1 MGPWSHERDVAPPI
15 GVTTTFE
22 AAEDG
27 HVYSR
32 QSQPTRDRCESVL
45 AALEATPGLPTP
57 HALLYSSGLA
67 ACHAIMV
74 ALLPT
79 TRRIVVSGGY
89 HGTHQVI
96 DILKELRAELDIIE
110 LPTVEDAEALL
121 QPTDLVWLET
131 PRNPMCEVYDI
142 AGYANLSCKPAV
154 VVDGTFAPPPMQRAL
169 ALGATAVMHSTTKC
183 ECATPPS
190 CHPASVPP
198 GQSVMKQRH
207 CLAVVCPDL
216 SGHSDAV
223 GGALCV
229 DDDELA
235 ERLRAQRTAIGGV
248 PGSLE
253 VWLLLRSLRTLPLR
267 LERHNTSAILIA
279 AWLQQSIKDSDHPL
293 HGLVERVWHPSLPDH
308 PGHDVAVRQMAPQ
321 HFGGVLSVELRS
333 EAAAK
338 ALPQA
343 VRCTHPCTHAP
354 THPRTV
360 VVTCGKKSH
369 WCSQSDPARCVCR
382 HARRTVQLHLF
393 GDATSLGGVESLVE
407 WRRKYDESI
416 SPLLLRMSIGLES
429 HVDLQNDLQQAILS
443 TSTSQL

>member
-1 MGPWSHERDVAPPI
+1 MVALQRLRRLAAPLRPYCTSARPPPPLLDASTLGIHADTHGSSAGAAAGPVHLWSHDRDVAPPI

-22 AAEDG
+22 AADGG

-45 AALEATPGLPTP
+45 AALEATPGSPTP
-57 HALLYSSGLA
+57 HAVLYSSGLA

-74 ALLPT
+74 ALLPA
-79 TRRIVVSGGY
+79 TRRIAVTGGY

-96 DILKELRAELDIIE
+96 GILKELRIDLEVVE
-110 LPTVEDAEALL
+110 LPPLADAEDVL
-121 QPTDLVWLET
+121 QSTDLVWLET

-183 ECATPPS
+183 ACPTVPVPS
-190 CHPASVPP
+190 GHPARRVSAKPK
-198 GQSVMKQRH
+198 SL
-207 CLAVVCPDL
+207 LADL

-235 ERLRAQRTAIGGV
+235 GRLRAQRTAIGGV
-248 PGSLE
+248 PGALE

-267 LERHNTSAILIA
+267 LERHNTSARLIA
-279 AWLQQSIKDSDHPL
+279 AWLQQSIDDVDHAL
-293 HGLVERVWHPSLPDH
+293 HGLVERVWHPSLPHH
-308 PGHDVAVRQMAPQ
+308 PGHNVAIRQMAPQ
-321 HFGGVLSVELRS
+321 QFGGVLSVELHS
-333 EAAAK
+333 EGAAK

-343 VRCTHPCTHAP
+343 VRRTNTHTHADRANLIFSEGYGQP
-354 THPRTV
+354 SSG
-360 VVTCGKKSH
+360 CNA
-369 WCSQSDPARCVCR
+369 C
-382 HARRTVQLHLF
+382 
-393 GDATSLGGVESLVE
+393 
-407 WRRKYDESI
+407 
-416 SPLLLRMSIGLES
+416 
-429 HVDLQNDLQQAILS
+429 
-443 TSTSQL
+443 